1 MSLPLATLEGIPM
14 TPINVAARRAALSRR
29 RSSIQQAHVLYGL
42 DEYDPEPLGGWWTS
56 LKRKASNVTS
66 SVIGAAKSSGIPG
79 VSQVASGIRAG
90 GQVAEETG
98 ILPSFLRTKSAAG
111 TSQPTTEFV
120 PATQGTGLPSWA
132 LPVGILAAVLL
143 LVKR

>member
-1 MSLPLATLEGIPM
+1 M
-14 TPINVAARRAALSRR
+14 TPITAVYASYRAAKLPTR

-42 DEYDPEPLGGWWTS
+42 DDYEPEPLGGWWTS
-56 LKRKASNVTS
+56 LKRKASNATS